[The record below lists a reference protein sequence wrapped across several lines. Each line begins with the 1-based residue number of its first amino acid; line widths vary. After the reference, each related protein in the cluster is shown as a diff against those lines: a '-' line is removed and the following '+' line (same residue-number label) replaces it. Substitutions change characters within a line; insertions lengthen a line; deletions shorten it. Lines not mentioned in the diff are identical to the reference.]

1 MCVCYQVTTKEVELA
16 LAQSEK
22 MLGETHFA
30 AASLRELSWN
40 LRELLEDFTARTRER
55 EKTLHEAADFFSAA
69 EEVSLF
75 ALYIG
80 FFQKCQHTCMY
91 TPFGMPQYSVLC
103 L

>member
-1 MCVCYQVTTKEVELA
+1 MCACYQVTTKEVELA

-22 MLGETHFA
+22 MLGGSHFA
-30 AASLRELSWN
+30 AASLRELSWS

-55 EKTLHEAADFFSAA
+55 EKTLHEAADFFRAS

-80 FFQKCQHTCMY
+80 FFQKCQNTYMK
-91 TPFGMPQYSVLC
+91 L
-103 L
+103 